1 MYVVYFMFF
10 DFIRSSH
17 AHVQTQDGDGS
28 RSSVSSKKRKFTPQR
43 HSKQSGGL
51 HNGNSRNNNHAV
63 SPVSLSNSS
72 RSSRGKMMKQSHEE
86 VMSPNRG
93 KGTMHAFFAPK
104 DSTSQPSDTIS
115 PKVTPSSTTISRSV
129 STSGSKKDRIRK
141 KRKAEAAAQE
151 NRDGGRVE
159 NNKKLKSRKKIQVQD
174 KKQQEDVS
182 TKTTSVVTASSD
194 DVERLK
200 KELEIV
206 KKSENL
212 LRDEVKRLLLRNEE
226 SLKQY
231 ESKLKQKESAAAK
244 IFEKV
249 MRAKASRDA
258 LDARKKLASE
268 SVRLGEIVTVHSRSI
283 RNSVT
288 EIWKD
293 GHAFKSLHEEMGQLI
308 ERKESLEKQKKVLER
323 ERRGMLKEF
332 KKLSDSEQE
341 MWVEPL
347 EFVERQESVKEA
359 LGQLKDK
366 ELRISEDRKKLES
379 EKKLHVR
386 EIKRIQSEDQSRFNK
401 HPVLHNR
408 YLLMKLL
415 GMWCSSAKR
424 ENFFS
429 LYHSLTLVGMYAR
442 IHAQIE
448 TQL

>member
-1 MYVVYFMFF
+1 
-10 DFIRSSH
+10 
-17 AHVQTQDGDGS
+17 
-28 RSSVSSKKRKFTPQR
+28 
-43 HSKQSGGL
+43 
-51 HNGNSRNNNHAV
+51 
-63 SPVSLSNSS
+63 
-72 RSSRGKMMKQSHEE
+72 
-86 VMSPNRG
+86 
-93 KGTMHAFFAPK
+93 
-104 DSTSQPSDTIS
+104 
-115 PKVTPSSTTISRSV
+115 
-129 STSGSKKDRIRK
+129 
-141 KRKAEAAAQE
+141 
-151 NRDGGRVE
+151 
-159 NNKKLKSRKKIQVQD
+159 
-174 KKQQEDVS
+174 
-182 TKTTSVVTASSD
+182 
-194 DVERLK
+194 
-200 KELEIV
+200 
-206 KKSENL
+206 
-212 LRDEVKRLLLRNEE
+212 
-226 SLKQY
+226 
-231 ESKLKQKESAAAK
+231 
-244 IFEKV
+244 

-308 ERKESLEKQKKVLER
+308 ERKENLEKQKKILER

-341 MWVEPL
+341 QWLEPL

-424 ENFFS
+424 RSFFS
-429 LYHSLTLVGMYAR
+429 LYHSLATNRNARSNTRPNRNSIMTKTRTSTLSNTGKGGFSEVWEAFDLLQYRMVACKIHQLNPHWSQEKKENYTKHATREYAIHKSVRHHRVVGLFDVFEIDLNSFATVLERCEGPDLDYYLKEKKNLPEREARALLIQIISALAYLNGLKNPIIHYDLKPGNILFDGDARVKITDFGLSKIIENDGGSGGAGSVELTSQGAGTYWYLPPECFSNRRKRSASENFFKGRCLVCGCDILSDFVRKIRARSAR
-442 IHAQIE
+442 ISFHWYRSLISY
-448 TQL
+448 